1 MRSIVCVEEH
11 MGRLGVSY
19 IGAVFWVVS
28 GQSFPYLVLVC
39 MLISQLEWIPVA
51 FSLSF
56 SSSPSLRAF
65 SEHVLGWK
73 IHKNAPN
80 QDPMLPLLYHPEA
93 SAGDQLQWLSLG
105 KLVTAVRPIY
115 PLLQYNVERCN
126 LYDNNSTNREY
137 QLKYIWLQ
145 QQKEKGN
152 KSKTI

>member
-19 IGAVFWVVS
+19 MGAVFRVVS

-56 SSSPSLRAF
+56 SPSPSLRAF

-73 IHKNAPN
+73 IHKNAPIRS
-80 QDPMLPLLYHPEA
+80 QCSHCDTVLKHQQETSYSG
-93 SAGDQLQWLSLG
+93 SAWGSQLQLFGLSIPYLSTIRRDAICMT
-105 KLVTAVRPIY
+105 TAAQIE
-115 PLLQYNVERCN
+115 NIN
-126 LYDNNSTNREY
+126 
-137 QLKYIWLQ
+137 
-145 QQKEKGN
+145 
-152 KSKTI
+152 